1 MQNTLLAPDQTPTL
15 AAFIAGEAIAPL
27 WVSPSGRAFYPI
39 AGGAPDDA
47 DDDADQDAD
56 ADGDGD
62 DDADGDDADKGS
74 DGADDKDDDTDWKA
88 KFEAEQRHKRNLER
102 KARKDAA
109 TIARLTGKKPEGGSK
124 GDGDK
129 VDAEAIRE
137 EARAEARAEQ
147 LAERV
152 ADKIE
157 AKASK
162 FADPEDAV
170 AVLLRSHKIDDF
182 LDDGKVDVEAITDAL
197 KELGEKKPHLL
208 AQGGRFKGD
217 ADGGRRKGKG
227 TGRPKDLG
235 DAISR
240 HYAGGSK

>member
-1 MQNTLLAPDQTPTL
+1 MQNTLLCPAKTPTL
-15 AAFIAGEAIAPL
+15 ASFVTGEAIAPL

-39 AGGAPDDA
+39 AGGAPDD
-47 DDDADQDAD
+47 
-56 ADGDGD
+56 
-62 DDADGDDADKGS
+62 DDADK
-74 DGADDKDDDTDWKA
+74 DADSDKDDDATDWKE
-88 KFEAEQRHKRNLER
+88 KFEAEHRHKRNLER

-109 TIARLTGKKPEGGSK
+109 TIARLTGKKPEGGGK
-124 GDGDK
+124 GDDDGK
-129 VDAEAIRE
+129 VDAEKIRE
-137 EARAEARAEQ
+137 EAKAEARRES
-147 LAERV
+147 LSEKV

-170 AVLLRSHKIDDF
+170 AVLLRGRDIEDF
-182 LDDGKVDVEAITDAL
+182 LNDDDKVDVEAITDAL

-208 AQGGRFKGD
+208 AQGSRFKGD
-217 ADGGRRKGKG
+217 ADGGRRKGKD

-240 HYAGGSK
+240 HYASDS